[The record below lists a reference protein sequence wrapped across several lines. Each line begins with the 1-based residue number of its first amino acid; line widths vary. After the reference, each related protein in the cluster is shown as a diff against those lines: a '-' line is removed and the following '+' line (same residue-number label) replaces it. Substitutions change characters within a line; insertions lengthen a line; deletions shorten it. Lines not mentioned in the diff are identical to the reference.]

1 MSAPILTDA
10 QVIDAINAALQVST
24 MVLLSCGCGMT
35 LPGAHEVGEVDEC
48 GDCGE
53 YAAIVQ
59 AFPVLDI

>member
-10 QVIDAINAALQVST
+10 QVIDAINATLQVST

-35 LPGAHEVGEVDEC
+35 LPGVHEVHEVDEC

-53 YAAIVQ
+53 LVAIVQ